1 MPIYRVYGTQYHSY
15 EIWVEAED
23 HDSATK
29 IVEDAPQ
36 EAWLYSG
43 EDCKIYPSEIMPHE
57 GSDTIDKNLL
67 YKPKEAS
74 K

>member
-23 HDSATK
+23 QDSATK
-29 IVEDAPQ
+29 IVEDAPK

-43 EDCKIYPSEIMPHE
+43 EDCEIYPSEIMPHE
-57 GSDTIDKNLL
+57 GSDIMDKKLL
-67 YKPKEAS
+67 YIPGEKNG
-74 K
+74 